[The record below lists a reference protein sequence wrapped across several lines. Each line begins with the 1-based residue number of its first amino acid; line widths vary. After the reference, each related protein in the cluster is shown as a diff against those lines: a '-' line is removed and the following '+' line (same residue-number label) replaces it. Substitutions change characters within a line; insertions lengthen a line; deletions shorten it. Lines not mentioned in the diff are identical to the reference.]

1 MTRPLNVL
9 APLFLTA
16 LLAGCVGAG
25 GGIDSRADLEQTL
38 NEDLDGDGN
47 VPNNLG
53 RDTSVP
59 DT

>member
-1 MTRPLNVL
+1 MV
-9 APLFLTA
+9 
-16 LLAGCVGAG
+16 AGDPSG
-25 GGIDSRADLEQTL
+25 GVDSRAELEQTL

-59 DT
+59 DN